1 MHPIPL
7 IPSNGPSGS
16 IGAAPPPS
24 SPPLKISLT
33 LALALTLILGCPGS
47 LAAEPTPLIP
57 RTTLFQPALRSAPQ
71 ISPDGRLVS
80 WIAATNAASSL
91 WIRTFEPG
99 EPRQVAL
106 DAQGS
111 LRQPT
116 WQADSRALLF
126 LQDTDPSGTPHLFQV
141 HLASGN
147 IRDLTPFLGVS
158 ARLVATSPARPHSL
172 LATLNLRDRRLPELF
187 RIDVFTG
194 ALVMEEENPGDITAW
209 HPDALLQPRLA
220 QIRQPDGHSSLSTR
234 PDARSLWR
242 PLLRWGPDEALG
254 RFVAFGPTGSNAW
267 ILSSV
272 GAPAPRLLDLH
283 LAQGRTTV
291 AARDPRYDVT
301 DVLIHPASN
310 TLQAVQFTRDR
321 AQWLL
326 LDPSLKPDF
335 DALQAFDDA
344 DLDVVGRDLNDQR
357 WTVALSYDH
366 RPTQYA
372 LYDRATRTV
381 TPLFDESPPPHPTPL
396 AQTRPFQFTARDG
409 LPLEGYL
416 TLPTGLDPRGL
427 PAVLLVHG
435 GPWARTI
442 WGYDPE
448 VQWLANRG
456 YAVLQ
461 VNFRGSTGYG
471 KPHLQAGDREWGGT
485 MLLDLIDTKRWAA
498 QQGLIDPSRTALMGT
513 GFGGYATLAA
523 LALHPGEFAAGVS
536 LSGAPS
542 LITLIAALPP
552 GSSPLRSLLQQRLG
566 DPEKDRPRL
575 LAHSPITHVRQLRD
589 PLLVVATGND
599 PQAPITELDAFVA
612 ALRRDNRTVEY
623 LLFPQESGLLRL
635 PLHRRRFHAAAEAF
649 LARHLGGRAQPPTD
663 PERFDSHKR

>member
-1 MHPIPL
+1 MHPLPASTSPDPSRSFGPAPAQVLAL
-7 IPSNGPSGS
+7 I
-16 IGAAPPPS
+16 
-24 SPPLKISLT
+24 
-33 LALALTLILGCPGS
+33 LALTLGC
-47 LAAEPTPLIP
+47 LVAWAAEPPPLIP
-57 RTTLFQPALRSAPQ
+57 RTSLFHPAERSAPQ
-71 ISPDGRLVS
+71 ISPDGRLLS
-80 WIAATNAASSL
+80 WIAATNGASGL
-91 WIRTFEPG
+91 WVRSFEPG
-99 EPRQVAL
+99 EPRLVAL
-106 DAQGS
+106 DPNGT

-126 LQDTDPSGTPHLFQV
+126 LQDTDASGAPHLFQV

-147 IRDLTPFLGVS
+147 VRDLTPFLGVS
-158 ARLVATSPARPHSL
+158 ARLVATSPARPDAL
-172 LATLNLRDRRLPELF
+172 LVTLNLRDRRLPELF
-187 RIDVFTG
+187 RIEPFTG

-209 HPDALLQPRLA
+209 HADTLLQPRLA
-220 QIRQPDGHSSLSTR
+220 QVRQADGQSALSTR

-267 ILSSV
+267 IISSV
-272 GAPAPRLLDLH
+272 GAPAPRLLDIH

-321 AQWLL
+321 AQWQI
-326 LDPSLKPDF
+326 LDPHLKPDF
-335 DALQAFDDA
+335 EAIQAFADA
-344 DLDVVGRDLNDQR
+344 DLDVIDRDLKDQR
-357 WTVALSYDH
+357 WTLALSYDH

-372 LYDRATRTV
+372 LYDRSTRTV
-381 TPLFDESPPPHPTPL
+381 TPLFDESPPPHPAPL
-396 AQTRPFQFTARDG
+396 ARTRPFQFTARDG
-409 LPLEGYL
+409 LPLEGYV
-416 TLPTGLDPRGL
+416 TLPSGLEPRGL

-435 GPWARTI
+435 GPWSRTI

-471 KPHLQAGDREWGGT
+471 KEHLQAGDREWGGKI
-485 MLLDLIDTKRWAA
+485 LLDLIDTKNWAA
-498 QQGLIDPSRTALMGT
+498 QQGLIDPARIALMGT

-523 LALHPGEFAAGVS
+523 LTLHPGEFTAGIS
-536 LSGAPS
+536 LSGAPN
-542 LITLIAALPP
+542 LITLISALPP
-552 GSSPLRSLLQQRLG
+552 GFSPLRALLQQRLG
-566 DPEKDRPRL
+566 DPEKDRTRL
-575 LAHSPITHVRQLRD
+575 LAHSPATHVRQLRD

-599 PQAPITELDAFVA
+599 PQAPVTELDAFVT
-612 ALRRDNRTVEY
+612 ALRRDNRKVEY

-635 PLHRRRFHAAAEAF
+635 PLHRLRYHAAAEAF
-649 LARHLGGRAQPPTD
+649 LARHLGGRSQPPTD